1 MRVGVIGIGIMGSN
15 HARIYCE
22 SGSLAAV
29 SDLNEELGK
38 KVSEKFRCKYYK
50 DYNEMLSKENLDAVS
65 IVVPTS
71 FHKEVA
77 LDVIEKGVPFL
88 LEKPI
93 ANTLENANEIIRKAK
108 EKNLK
113 FMVGHIERFNPAV
126 VKLKELLDNFELGE
140 INSIICRR
148 VGVIPPKVKDTNVII
163 DLAVHDIDIFNYL
176 LNKKPSKL
184 FGSLGSSLVENGD
197 YADLLLKYGN
207 TNTFIQVNWVTPIKI
222 RLLNVTGS
230 RGYAE
235 LNYITQE
242 LDVYKSNY
250 AKDYDDFGDFV
261 IKFGKP
267 TKINIDI
274 KKEEPLK
281 VELQVFLDCV
291 KNGKEFPIKGED
303 ALEALRIALE
313 LSNNRN

>member
-1 MRVGVIGIGIMGSN
+1 VGVIGIGNMGSN
-15 HARIYCE
+15 HARIYSE
-22 SGSLAAV
+22 IAELVAI
-29 SDLNEELGK
+29 SDLNEGLGK
-38 KVSEKFRCKYYK
+38 KISEKHKCKYYK
-50 DYNEMLSKENLDAVS
+50 NYKDMLEKEKLDAVS

-71 FHKEVA
+71 FHTQVA
-77 LDVIEKGVPFL
+77 LEVINKKIPFL

-93 ANTLENANEIIRKAK
+93 ADKIENANQIIEQAK
-108 EKNLK
+108 QNNVK

-126 VKLKELLDNFELGE
+126 IKLKELLDNFELGE
-140 INSIICRR
+140 ISSIICRR
-148 VGVIPPKVKDTNVII
+148 VGVVPPKVKDTNVII
-163 DLAVHDIDIFNYL
+163 DLAVHDIDIFSYL
-176 LNKKPSKL
+176 LNKKPTKYY
-184 FGSLGSSLVENGD
+184 GSLGNAIISNGD

-207 TNTFIQVNWVTPIKI
+207 TNAFIQVNWITPIKI

-250 AKDYDDFGDFV
+250 AKDFDDFGDFV

-267 TKINIDI
+267 TKINVVI

-281 VELQVFLDCV
+281 VELQTFLDCI
-291 KNGKEFPIKGED
+291 KNNKAFPINGED
-303 ALEALRIALE
+303 ALNALQIALD
-313 LSNNRN
+313 LSNNKN

>member
-1 MRVGVIGIGIMGSN
+1 MRVGVIGIGNMGSN
-15 HARIYCE
+15 HARIYSEIANLVC
-22 SGSLAAV
+22 V
-29 SDLNEELGK
+29 SDINEELGK
-38 KVSEKFRCKYYK
+38 KVSEKFRCNFYK
-50 DYNEMLSKENLDAVS
+50 DYKEMLKKEKLDAVS

-71 FHKEVA
+71 FHKKVA
-77 LDVIEKGVPFL
+77 LDVIESGVPFL

-93 ANTLENANEIIRKAK
+93 ADNLDSANEILNKAD
-108 EKNLK
+108 EKNVK

-126 VKLKELLDNFELGE
+126 LKLKEILDNFELGE

-148 VGVIPPKVKDTNVII
+148 VGVIPPKFRDTNVII

-176 LNKKPSKL
+176 LNKRPSKL
-184 FGSLGSSLVENGD
+184 FGSIGNALIENGD

-207 TNTFIQVNWVTPIKI
+207 TNAFIQVNWVTPIKI

-267 TKINIDI
+267 TKINMDI

-281 VELQVFLDCV
+281 VELQTFLNCIKD
-291 KNGKEFPIKGED
+291 GKDFPIKGEE
-303 ALEALRIALE
+303 AFEALRIALE
-313 LSNNRN
+313 LSKNKN

>member
-1 MRVGVIGIGIMGSN
+1 M
-15 HARIYCE
+15 
-22 SGSLAAV
+22 
-29 SDLNEELGK
+29 
-38 KVSEKFRCKYYK
+38 
-50 DYNEMLSKENLDAVS
+50 
-65 IVVPTS
+65 
-71 FHKEVA
+71 
-77 LDVIEKGVPFL
+77 
-88 LEKPI
+88 
-93 ANTLENANEIIRKAK
+93 
-108 EKNLK
+108 
-113 FMVGHIERFNPAV
+113 
-126 VKLKELLDNFELGE
+126 
-140 INSIICRR
+140 CRR

-184 FGSLGSSLVENGD
+184 FGLLGNSLISNGD

-207 TNTFIQVNWVTPIKI
+207 TNAFIQVNWVTPIKI

-250 AKDYDDFGDFV
+250 AKDYDDFGDFI

-267 TKINIDI
+267 TKVNMEI

-281 VELQVFLDCV
+281 VELQSFLNCI
-291 KNGKEFPIKGED
+291 KEGKEFPIKGED
-303 ALEALRIALE
+303 AFEALRIALE
-313 LSNNRN
+313 FSNNK

>member
-1 MRVGVIGIGIMGSN
+1 MKVGIIGIGNMGSN
-15 HARIYCE
+15 HARIYSE
-22 SGSLAAV
+22 ISDLVAV

-38 KVSEKFRCKYYK
+38 KISEKHKCKYYK
-50 DYNEMLSKENLDAVS
+50 NYKDMLNKEKLDAVS
-65 IVVPTS
+65 IVVPTT
-71 FHKEVA
+71 FHKQVA
-77 LDVIEKGVPFL
+77 LDVIENKIPFL

-93 ANTLENANEIIRKAK
+93 ADTYENALEIIKKAR
-108 EKNLK
+108 ENNVR

-126 VKLKELLDNFELGE
+126 IKLKEVLDNFELGE
-140 INSIICRR
+140 ISSLICRR

-176 LNKKPSKL
+176 INKKPTK
-184 FGSLGSSLVENGD
+184 FYGSLGNALISNGD

-207 TNTFIQVNWVTPIKI
+207 TNAFIQVNWITPIKI

-250 AKDYDDFGDFV
+250 AKDFDDFGDFV

-267 TKINIDI
+267 TKVKIDI

-281 VELQVFLDCV
+281 VELKSFLDCV
-291 KNGKEFPIKGED
+291 EKNKEFPINGED
-303 ALEALRIALE
+303 ALSALKIALDIC
-313 LSNNRN
+313 NNKD

>member
-1 MRVGVIGIGIMGSN
+1 MRVGVIGIGNMGSN
-15 HARIYCE
+15 HARIYSE
-22 SGSLAAV
+22 ISELVAV
-29 SDLNEELGK
+29 SDLNDILGK
-38 KVSEKFRCKYYK
+38 KVSEKHKCRYYK
-50 DYNEMLSKENLDAVS
+50 DYKEMLEKEKLDAVS

-71 FHKEVA
+71 FHAQVA
-77 LDVIEKGVPFL
+77 LDVINKKIPFL

-93 ANTLENANEIIRKAK
+93 ADSADKAEDIIKKAK
-108 EKNLK
+108 ENNVK

-126 VKLKELLDNFELGE
+126 IKLKEILDNFELGE
-140 INSIICRR
+140 ISSIICRR
-148 VGVIPPKVKDTNVII
+148 VGVIPPKVRDTNVII

-176 LNKKPSKL
+176 LNKKPTK
-184 FGSLGSSLVENGD
+184 FYGSLGNAIVNNGD
-197 YADLLLKYGN
+197 YADLLLRYGH
-207 TNTFIQVNWVTPIKI
+207 TNAFIQVNWITPIKI

-250 AKDYDDFGDFV
+250 VKDFDDFGDFV

-267 TKINIDI
+267 TKVNIDI

-281 VELQVFLDCV
+281 VELQTFLNCIRDN
-291 KNGKEFPIKGED
+291 KDFPICGED
-303 ALEALRIALE
+303 ALSALKIALD
-313 LSNNRN
+313 LSNNKN

>member
-1 MRVGVIGIGIMGSN
+1 MKVGVIGIGNMGSN

-22 SGSLAAV
+22 AGCLAAV
-29 SDLNEELGK
+29 SDINKELGK
-38 KVSEKFRCKYYK
+38 KVSEKFRCNYYK
-50 DYNEMLSKENLDAVS
+50 DYKEMLSKEKLDAVS

-71 FHKEVA
+71 FHKMVA
-77 LDVIEKGVPFL
+77 LDVIENGVPFL

-93 ANTLENANEIIRKAK
+93 ADTLENANEIIRKAR
-108 EKNLK
+108 EKNIK
-113 FMVGHIERFNPAV
+113 FMVGHIERFNPAII
-126 VKLKELLDNFELGE
+126 KLKELLDNFELGE
-140 INSIICRR
+140 INSIMCRR

-184 FGSLGSSLVENGD
+184 FGLLGNSLISNGD

-207 TNTFIQVNWVTPIKI
+207 TNAFIQVNWVTPIKI

-250 AKDYDDFGDFV
+250 AKDYDDFGDFI

-267 TKINIDI
+267 TKINMDI

-281 VELQVFLDCV
+281 VELQTFLNCI
-291 KNGKEFPIKGED
+291 KEGKEFPIKGED
-303 ALEALRIALE
+303 AFEALRIALE
-313 LSNNRN
+313 FSNNK

>member
-1 MRVGVIGIGIMGSN
+1 MRVGVIGVGNMGSN
-15 HARIYCE
+15 HARIYSEIANLVC
-22 SGSLAAV
+22 V
-29 SDLNEELGK
+29 SDVNEELGK
-38 KVSEKFRCKYYK
+38 KVSEKFRCSFYK
-50 DYNEMLSKENLDAVS
+50 DYKEMIAKEKLDAVS

-71 FHKEVA
+71 FHKNVA
-77 LDVIEKGVPFL
+77 LDVIDKGIPFL

-93 ANTLENANEIIRKAK
+93 AENNENAVEIIRKAR
-108 EKNLK
+108 EKNVK

-126 VKLKELLDNFELGE
+126 IKLKEVLDNFELGE
-140 INSIICRR
+140 INSIMCRR

-176 LNKKPSKL
+176 LGKKPSKL
-184 FGSLGSSLVENGD
+184 LGFLGNSLIENGD
-197 YADLLLKYGN
+197 YADLLLRYGN
-207 TNTFIQVNWVTPIKI
+207 TNAFIQVNWVTPIKI

-250 AKDYDDFGDFV
+250 AKDFDDFGDFV

-267 TKINIDI
+267 TKVNIEI

-281 VELQVFLDCV
+281 VELAAFLDCV
-291 KNGKEFPIKGED
+291 KNGKEFPVKGED
-303 ALEALRIALE
+303 ALDALKIALE
-313 LSNNRN
+313 LSNNKN

>member
-1 MRVGVIGIGIMGSN
+1 MKVAVIGVGNMGSN
-15 HARIYCE
+15 HARIYSE
-22 SGSLAAV
+22 MSELVAV
-29 SDLNEELGK
+29 SDVNETLGK
-38 KVSEKFRCKYYK
+38 KISEKYKCRYYK
-50 DYNEMLSKENLDAVS
+50 DYKEMLENEKLDAVS

-71 FHKEVA
+71 FHKKVA
-77 LDVIEKGVPFL
+77 LDVIEYRIPFL

-93 ANTLENANEIIRKAK
+93 ADNLENGKEIIDTAR
-108 EKNLK
+108 EKKVK

-126 VKLKELLDNFELGE
+126 IKLKEVLDNFELGE
-140 INSIICRR
+140 INSIMCRR

-184 FGSLGSSLVENGD
+184 FGSLGNSLIANGD

-207 TNTFIQVNWVTPIKI
+207 TNAFIQVNWITPIKI

-242 LDVYKSNY
+242 LDIYKSNY
-250 AKDYDDFGDFV
+250 AKDYDDFGDYI
-261 IKFGKP
+261 IKFGNP
-267 TKINIDI
+267 TKVNIQI

-281 VELQVFLDCV
+281 VELHTFLDCIQS
-291 KNGKEFPIKGED
+291 GKEFPVKGEE
-303 ALEALRIALE
+303 AFEALRIALE
-313 LSNNRN
+313 LSNNKN